1 MKASEVKLTEF
12 LSKTDTQFV
21 IPIYQRNY
29 DWKIVHC
36 EQLMNDILFAG
47 ETRNMHFIGSI
58 VYIHDG
64 VYSSDVKEL
73 VVIDGQQRIT
83 TITLLCI
90 ALYHFL
96 KENNLEWQANKIYK
110 QFIINEFAKDN
121 QRLKLKASEN
131 NAEDLKSI
139 INGTLVNE
147 DRFSPIIIN
156 YNYFRRQLSLGNV
169 NTILDGIGML
179 MFVEISLDRTQD
191 NAQRIFE
198 SLNSTGLDL
207 SQADLIRNYIL
218 MNLTALQQT
227 MIYEKYWSVIE
238 LATRVGLENQ
248 LPAFIRDYLTYKTNT
263 ITKESDVYKAFKEQ
277 FPYQGIEQLENVL
290 GEITK
295 LSTPYSRLLLPSKE
309 KDDSIRIELQNISM
323 LKLTTSYPFLM
334 KVYDDFLDGVI
345 DKSAFIRILQFIQT
359 FAVRRF
365 ILDLPTNSFNKIFM
379 VLYDKIDFSKYEESI
394 YSHILSLG
402 GKARMPKDAEIIAT
416 LPDKDIYNTKG
427 KYKEY
432 LFEKLENWH
441 NRELVTIAG
450 NDAITIEHIFPQAP
464 NDEWK
469 IKLSKT
475 EYEAFSNIHLHTI
488 GNLTLS
494 GNNGSLGNKTFEQK
508 KTMNNNGG
516 EQGYVYSRLW
526 LNLYLKTIEHWNID
540 TYKERTD
547 ILIQRFLQIWE
558 LPEIELTNTHNSQ
571 GEYNIFEIEDP
582 TNKQMEYALFFG
594 RPIRTN
600 ETKLTHQGLLIRV
613 VKLVFE
619 MTPTDFMEK
628 VGFSIGITKDISEL
642 RKPINIYEDY
652 YIETNLS
659 AKAIFA
665 KVKSVLLAYNL
676 LDELFIF
683 FKEEDCTD

>member
-1 MKASEVKLTEF
+1 MKANEVKLTEF

-36 EQLMNDILFAG
+36 EQLMNDILYAG
-47 ETRNMHFIGSI
+47 ENRNMHFIGSI

-64 VYSSDVKEL
+64 VYSSDIKEL

-90 ALYHFL
+90 ALYHYL
-96 KENNLEWQANKIYK
+96 KENDAEWQANKIYK
-110 QFIINEFAKDN
+110 QFIINEFARDN

-131 NAEDLKSI
+131 NAEDLKTI
-139 INGTLVNE
+139 INGTHTSETSL
-147 DRFSPIIIN
+147 SSIIIN
-156 YNYFRRQLSLGNV
+156 YNYFKSCISSDNV

-218 MNLTALQQT
+218 MNLTASQQT
-227 MIYEKYWSVIE
+227 NIYEKYWSVIE
-238 LATRVGLENQ
+238 SATRVELENM
-248 LPAFIRDYLTYKTNT
+248 LPSFIRDYLTYKTKS
-263 ITKESDVYKAFKEQ
+263 ITKESEVYKAFKEN
-277 FPYQGIEQLENVL
+277 FPYQGIEQLETVL
-290 GEITK
+290 GDISK
-295 LSTPYSRLLLPSKE
+295 LSIPYSRLLQPIKE
-309 KDDSIRIELQNISM
+309 KDDTIRLELQNIVM

-334 KVYDDFLDGVI
+334 KVYDDYLHNVI
-345 DKSAFIRILQFIQT
+345 DKDAFIRILQFIQT

-379 VLYDKIDFSKYEESI
+379 VLYDKIDFDKYEESI
-394 YSHILSLG
+394 YQHILSLG
-402 GKARMPKDAEIIAT
+402 GKARMPKDAEIVTT

-432 LFEKLENWH
+432 LFERLENWQ
-441 NRELVTIAG
+441 NRELVTIVG
-450 NDAITIEHIFPQAP
+450 NEHITIEHIFPQTP

-469 IKLSKT
+469 LKLPKA
-475 EYEAFSNIHLHTI
+475 EYEDFLNVRLHTI

-494 GNNGSLGNKTFEQK
+494 GNNGSLGNKSFEQK
-508 KTMNNNGG
+508 RDMNNNGG
-516 EQGYVYSRLW
+516 EQGYSYSRLW
-526 LNLYLKTIEHWNID
+526 LNSYLKTLDKWDID
-540 TYKERTD
+540 TYSKRTNL
-547 ILIQRFLQIWE
+547 LIDRFLQIWKLPDVE
-558 LPEIELTNTHNSQ
+558 LESTHYQ
-571 GEYNIFEIEDP
+571 GEYNIFEIDDP

-594 RPIRTN
+594 RKIRTN
-600 ETKLTHQGLLIRV
+600 ESKLTHQGLLISV
-613 VKLVFE
+613 VKLIFE

-628 VGFSIGITKDISEL
+628 VGFSIGITRDISEL
-642 RKPINIYEDY
+642 RKPIKIHEDF

-659 AKAIFA
+659 AKAIFT
-665 KVKSVLLAYNL
+665 KVKSILSTYNL
-676 LDELFIF
+676 TDELFIC
-683 FKEEDCTD
+683 FKEDEE

>member
-1 MKASEVKLTEF
+1 MKANEVKLTEF
-12 LSKTDTQFV
+12 LSKTDIQFV

-29 DWKIVHC
+29 DWKESHC
-36 EQLMNDILFAG
+36 EQLMNDILYAG
-47 ETRNMHFIGSI
+47 TSHNMHFIGSI

-64 VYSSDVKEL
+64 VYSSSDIKEL

-90 ALYHFL
+90 ALYHYL

-110 QFIINEFAKDN
+110 QFIINEFAREN

-139 INGTLVNE
+139 INGTRLNE
-147 DRFSPIIIN
+147 DRFSNIIIN
-156 YNYFRRQLSLGNV
+156 YNYFRNCISPDNV

-218 MNLTALQQT
+218 MNLTASQQT
-227 MIYEKYWSVIE
+227 NIYDKYWSVIE
-238 LATRVGLENQ
+238 TATRVGLENQ
-248 LPAFIRDYLTYKTNT
+248 LPAFIRDYLTYKTNS
-263 ITKESDVYKAFKEQ
+263 ITKEGEVYRAFKDK
-277 FPYQGIEQLENVL
+277 FPYQGIEQLESVL
-290 GEITK
+290 EEITQ
-295 LSTPYSRLLLPSKE
+295 LSTPYSRLLQPDKE
-309 KDDSIRIELQNISM
+309 KDDSIRIELQDIAM

-334 KVYDDFLDGVI
+334 KVYDDFLHNI
-345 DKSAFIRILQFIQT
+345 INKETFIRILRFIQT

-379 VLYDKIDFSKYEESI
+379 VLYDKVDPDNYEESI
-394 YSHILSLG
+394 YHHILSLG
-402 GKARMPKDAEIIAT
+402 GKARMPKDAEIIAK
-416 LPDKDIYNTKG
+416 LPDKDIYNAKG

-432 LFEKLENWH
+432 LFEKLENWQ
-441 NRELVTIAG
+441 NRELVSVSG
-450 NDAITIEHIFPQAP
+450 NEHITIEHIFPQTP
-464 NDEWK
+464 NYEWK
-469 IKLSKT
+469 LKLPKA
-475 EYEAFSNIHLHTI
+475 EYEAFINVHLHTI

-508 KTMNNNGG
+508 RDMNHDGG
-516 EQGYVYSRLW
+516 EQGYLYSRLW
-526 LNLYLKTIEHWNID
+526 LNSHLKTLDKWDIEAYN
-540 TYKERTD
+540 ERTNQ
-547 ILIQRFLQIWE
+547 LTQRFLQIWK
-558 LPEIELTNTHNSQ
+558 LPDIELDIIQYQ
-571 GEYNIFEIEDP
+571 GEYNIFDVEDP
-582 TNKQMEYALFFG
+582 TNKQMEKALFFG

-600 ETKLTHQGLLIRV
+600 ETKLTHQWLLIRV

-619 MTPTDFMEK
+619 MTPADFMEK
-628 VGFSIGITKDISEL
+628 VGFSIGITKDVSEL

-665 KVKSVLLAYNL
+665 KVKSVLSAYNL
-676 LDELFIF
+676 FDELFIC
-683 FKEEDCTD
+683 FKEDEA

>member
-1 MKASEVKLTEF
+1 MKANEVKLTEF

-29 DWKIVHC
+29 DWKIAHC
-36 EQLMNDILFAG
+36 EQLMNDILLAG
-47 ETRNMHFIGSI
+47 ESLNMHFIGSI

-83 TITLLCI
+83 TITLLCV
-90 ALYHFL
+90 ALYHYL
-96 KENNLEWQANKIYK
+96 KENDLERQADKIYK
-110 QFIINEFAKDN
+110 HFIINEFAKDN
-121 QRLKLKASEN
+121 QRLKLKTSEN
-131 NAEDLKSI
+131 NAEDLKAI
-139 INGTLVNE
+139 INGTHAIRERASNLT
-147 DRFSPIIIN
+147 IN
-156 YNYFRRQLSLGNV
+156 YHYFKDCISSDNV
-169 NTILDGIGML
+169 NTILNGISML

-218 MNLTALQQT
+218 MNLTASQQT
-227 MIYEKYWSVIE
+227 CIYEKYWSVIE
-238 LATRVGLENQ
+238 AATRVDLENQ
-248 LPAFIRDYLTYKTNT
+248 LPAFIRDYLTYKTNS
-263 ITKESDVYKAFKEQ
+263 ITKEGEVYRAFKDK
-277 FPYQGIEQLENVL
+277 FPYQGFGQLESVL
-290 GEITK
+290 EEITK
-295 LSTPYSRLLLPSKE
+295 LSIPYSRLLQPVNE
-309 KDDSIRIELQNISM
+309 TDESIRLELQSIAM

-334 KVYDDFLDGVI
+334 KVYDDYLCNTI
-345 DKSAFIRILQFIQT
+345 DKDTFIRILQFIQT

-379 VLYDKIDFSKYEESI
+379 VLYDKIDFDNYEESI
-394 YSHILSLG
+394 YHHILSLG
-402 GKARMPKDAEIIAT
+402 GKARMPKDVEITTT

-432 LFEKLENWH
+432 LFEKLENWQ

-450 NDAITIEHIFPQAP
+450 NERITIEHIFPQTP
-464 NDEWK
+464 CDEWK
-469 IKLSKT
+469 LKLPKA
-475 EYEAFSNIHLHTI
+475 EYDTFLNVHLHTI

-508 KTMNNNGG
+508 RDMNHDGG
-516 EQGYVYSRLW
+516 EQGYSYSRLW
-526 LNLYLKTIEHWNID
+526 LNSHLKTLDKWDID
-540 TYKERTD
+540 AYNDRTK
-547 ILIQRFLQIWE
+547 ILTQRFLQIWK
-558 LPEIELTNTHNSQ
+558 LPEIELSNAQYQ
-571 GEYNIFEIEDP
+571 GEYNIFDIEDP

-600 ETKLTHQGLLIRV
+600 ESKLTHQGLLIRV

-628 VGFSIGITKDISEL
+628 VGFSIGITQDTSEL

-652 YIETNLS
+652 FIETNLS
-659 AKAIFA
+659 AKAIFT
-665 KVKSVLLAYNL
+665 KVKSVLAAYNL
-676 LDELFIF
+676 FDELFIC
-683 FKEEDCTD
+683 FKEEEA